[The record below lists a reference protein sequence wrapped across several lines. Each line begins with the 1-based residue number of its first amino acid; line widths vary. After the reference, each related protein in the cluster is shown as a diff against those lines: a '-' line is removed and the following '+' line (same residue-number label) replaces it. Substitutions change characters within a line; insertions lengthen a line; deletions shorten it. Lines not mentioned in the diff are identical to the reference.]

1 MRNLLSDGD
10 IYLMRK
16 ELDAKPYILAPI
28 GREFWSV
35 HRIVDTLEYF
45 KDIEEKYNKLLN
57 SNLEKQV
64 GGLYK
69 F

>member
-35 HRIVDTLEYF
+35 HRIVDTLEY
-45 KDIEEKYNKLLN
+45 IEEKYNKLLN